1 MDLAPASSHPEPAY
15 HDQTQLLVF
24 KGSPDPRALIASVL
38 ARYEQSWRPASAR
51 AEALRHELADVE
63 LQMLTSQIEAE
74 STMRRADVAERRHN
88 ELRELMNAGAVSGS
102 EYAQSLVALDE
113 ARARVKILNAHSE
126 HARRRHSDLARALA
140 AVTQGQEPTPVIY
153 DIRGLGQRG
162 ERTAAAFR
170 DLVHAAQLPGTS
182 LTVDGSGTLTLTA
195 RPPLQR
201 PCGPSSIV
209 RAAPLRSPRAGVPV
223 QNRDPNRADRTVR
236 TTPVPC
242 PLASPHPQPPPPIR
256 GWSARPPGP
265 PIRMATPRAA
275 LSIMRAT
282 PIPRQFPRQLPRP
295 TRRPTTPSS
304 PVSAPGSAAAIEPPL
319 QPSTRP
325 GSTAATPWPARS
337 QVATSPSAST
347 SSRRPCSASLAA
359 SRPWSASATWL
370 GGWSGPSTP
379 ARSTSSAASPARNA
393 ARAPPPDNPYRPQR
407 PHSTPPSGSP
417 PRSANSTPRNTPCS
431 RSATDVEPHSK
442 WSARPRASQPTRPTA
457 GCDGSWAGS
466 DLPCPPA
473 ALPTL

>member
-1 MDLAPASSHPEPAY
+1 MRRVSTAAWIVAAGLGAAMLPPGGSIALAQPDLSPDGRRATAEPEPRFDVDFPGGTFGEYFDLLARIASVNIVADDVARGLPMPVVRLRSVTAPSAMQLVNHLRGSGSETMVQISTVGGSGSSIFVATARSASIPPASRPVNEVFAVGEVLRPAEEAPIEQQVRRIFELIESAMDLAPASSHPELAY
-15 HDQTQLLVF
+15 HDQTQMLVF
-24 KGSPDPRALIASVL
+24 KGSPDQRALIASVL

-195 RPPLQR
+195 RPPLHEALR
-201 PCGPSSIV
+201 SILDQF
-209 RAAPLRSPRAGVPV
+209 RADAAPAH
-223 QNRDPNRADRTVR
+223 DPA
-236 TTPVPC
+236 
-242 PLASPHPQPPPPIR
+242 
-256 GWSARPPGP
+256 
-265 PIRMATPRAA
+265 
-275 LSIMRAT
+275 
-282 PIPRQFPRQLPRP
+282 
-295 TRRPTTPSS
+295 
-304 PVSAPGSAAAIEPPL
+304 
-319 QPSTRP
+319 
-325 GSTAATPWPARS
+325 PAR
-337 QVATSPSAST
+337 
-347 SSRRPCSASLAA
+347 
-359 SRPWSASATWL
+359 
-370 GGWSGPSTP
+370 
-379 ARSTSSAASPARNA
+379 
-393 ARAPPPDNPYRPQR
+393 
-407 PHSTPPSGSP
+407 
-417 PRSANSTPRNTPCS
+417 
-431 RSATDVEPHSK
+431 
-442 WSARPRASQPTRPTA
+442 
-457 GCDGSWAGS
+457 
-466 DLPCPPA
+466 
-473 ALPTL
+473 